1 MEWVNSFG
9 LSAVLLIAAL
19 ASVYLGI
26 SVVRSDDSPKYRWF
40 FVVAVSAAL
49 WALSNVVFVIAPLA
63 ARPIVALASYSIATI
78 LVIGFLKFCLSIST
92 VKSGG
97 WLEKIYV
104 TLGIVVATLSAV
116 PGVILLGI
124 VEETTIQTR
133 PTMLVV
139 YGAYVAIGIIA
150 GVSSL
155 VRTYYRSTK
164 QEKQRIIVIM
174 AGLAVGASVGL
185 IGNLIMPMMGNYEF
199 VQVGPLGVLIF
210 VWSSY
215 YAISRQRL
223 FDIRRA
229 AMRTAA
235 YIVSMA
241 MLAFIYSAMAFG
253 VAAMLG
259 SAGLAMQSDFN
270 FVYMALALVLAFL
283 FQPVKSL
290 FDKLTSKL
298 MYRSR
303 YDDDEFMREF
313 SRIILHETDLQFFT
327 KQVSSFIA
335 KTLNADGAYFYF
347 NSVGIVGRYIT
358 RRASLPGPDVAII
371 SKYCLEYK
379 QPSGVL
385 VTDNVADEQVKI
397 ALKAN
402 HIGMSLPLILQGE
415 LLGFLFV
422 GRHNSRGFSAQD
434 IRAMESI
441 QGELTVAVQNSLFV
455 EEIRELNSGLSQRIE
470 DATKA
475 LKSSNRQL
483 QRLDKSKDEFISMA
497 SHQLRTPLTS
507 IKGYLDMM
515 LDGDLGKITP
525 TQRSVLS
532 EAYISS
538 ERMVTLINDFLNVSR
553 LQTGKFII
561 DKRETDL
568 AEMLREQVQML
579 KVVAKQHDLKLETH
593 ISKGIPKVVVD
604 GEKVRQVMLNMI
616 DNAIYYSKPSTSI
629 DVVLALD
636 GRDIVFSVKDTGIG
650 VPESE
655 KDGLFGKFFRA
666 TNARQKRPDGTGVGL
681 FLSRKVILSHGGD
694 IIFWSKEGKGSIFGF
709 RLPTGLKKA
718 NNSGNNDSD
727 NQTDK

>member
-9 LSAVLLIAAL
+9 LSAVLLLAAL

-26 SVVRSDDSPKYRWF
+26 LVVRSDDSPKYRWF

-63 ARPIVALASYSIATI
+63 ARPTVALASYSIATI

-97 WLEKIYV
+97 WLEKTYV
-104 TLGIVVATLSAV
+104 TLGIVVATLSAA

-139 YGAYVAIGIIA
+139 YGVYVAIGIIA

-185 IGNLIMPMMGNYEF
+185 IGNLIMPMMGSYSF

-235 YIVSMA
+235 YIMSMA

-253 VAAMLG
+253 VAAMLS
-259 SAGLAMQSDFN
+259 SAGLAVQNDLN

-371 SKYCLEYK
+371 SKYCLEHK

-385 VTDNVADEQVKI
+385 VTDCVVDEQVKT
-397 ALKAN
+397 ALRAN
-402 HIGMSLPLILQGE
+402 HIGLSLPLILQGE

-455 EEIRELNSGLSQRIE
+455 EEIRELNNGLKQRIE

-593 ISKGIPKVVVD
+593 ISRDIPKVVVD

-666 TNARQKRPDGTGVGL
+666 TNARKKRPDGTGVGL

-718 NNSGNNDSD
+718 DNSRDNDSD
-727 NQTDK
+727 NQTYK